1 MQCGFGS
8 ADEQHCNGDRVQG
21 GGTTR
26 RGVHILRLEDGW
38 LCSGGDCVQHHEL
51 LLLHDLVLHEL
62 HCDDSWE
69 HESALLLQR
78 NAAADG
84 SAYDVRAF
92 VGAQLSAHE
101 RPAEHHAHPRTIH
114 RADCDA

>member
-1 MQCGFGS
+1 M
-8 ADEQHCNGDRVQG
+8 
-21 GGTTR
+21 
-26 RGVHILRLEDGW
+26 HILRREDGW

-51 LLLHDLVLHEL
+51 LLLHDLVLYEL

-78 NAAADG
+78 NAAADS

-101 RPAEHHAHPRTIH
+101 RPTEHHAHPRTIH